1 MLRNLFTSHLSLQ
14 ARLIIAFKMIVGF
27 VVTILIC
34 ELLNLEYSFT
44 AGAIAV
50 IGINLTRRKIVQSTI
65 IWLLDSLLAI
75 GLAVLLFYLFG
86 YDFWVLIVFVV
97 IFLPLSF
104 IFKLKEGI
112 VIALVLISQIYIE
125 HDPFYSLNA
134 LYILLISIVVSFLL
148 NLYVPRTD
156 RSINESIKN
165 IDRTIDDL
173 IQKIAHNDPV
183 DFMPIKTMIKDVKD
197 KLFLDLENHYFVQ
210 TSQREDYIKMRR
222 GQLIVLERIAPI
234 LHNISDI
241 PQKMVIIDY
250 LKSFKEKIGTEN
262 YANDLRQQLHQ
273 LIDDFKKSTLP
284 KDSKEFKNHA
294 ELFHV
299 LLQLDEFLDLKI
311 KYHELY

>member
-1 MLRNLFTSHLSLQ
+1 MLKNLFTSHLSLQ

-112 VIALVLISQIYIE
+112 VIALVLIS
-125 HDPFYSLNA
+125 
-134 LYILLISIVVSFLL
+134 
-148 NLYVPRTD
+148 
-156 RSINESIKN
+156 
-165 IDRTIDDL
+165 
-173 IQKIAHNDPV
+173 
-183 DFMPIKTMIKDVKD
+183 
-197 KLFLDLENHYFVQ
+197 
-210 TSQREDYIKMRR
+210 
-222 GQLIVLERIAPI
+222 
-234 LHNISDI
+234 
-241 PQKMVIIDY
+241 
-250 LKSFKEKIGTEN
+250 
-262 YANDLRQQLHQ
+262 
-273 LIDDFKKSTLP
+273 
-284 KDSKEFKNHA
+284 
-294 ELFHV
+294 
-299 LLQLDEFLDLKI
+299 
-311 KYHELY
+311 